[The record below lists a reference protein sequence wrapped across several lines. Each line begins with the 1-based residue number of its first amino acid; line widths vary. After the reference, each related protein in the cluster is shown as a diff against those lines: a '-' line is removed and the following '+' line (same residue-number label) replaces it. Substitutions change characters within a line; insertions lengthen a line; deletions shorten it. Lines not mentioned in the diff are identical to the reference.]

1 MISDGR
7 IADCPLE
14 KIRCAH
20 CGLIRFLEPLSAAAV
35 MAIYATN
42 YGLPSVVG
50 VGEDK
55 RGEAYA
61 NVVGSMIEAR
71 SDIERVLDVGCGT
84 GSMLRF
90 LVAEKPN
97 IQAVGVDPARSEKIS
112 RITDNLTLL
121 SGDADTALDEAA
133 LFDVVVSIN
142 TIEHTA
148 DPFEFLV
155 ALRRRV
161 RSGGQ
166 IIVICPA
173 SEPANCE
180 LLFYD
185 HLWTFSP
192 EALARIANRINLS
205 VRVHRLLEAPLTGFQ
220 MFVLGS
226 GQPASAS
233 SQTEVRADAAVAYL
247 KAWQSLDGVL
257 GAALNN
263 AGGKVQMFGAGQ
275 MAALLRAYAPRAFS
289 RVSRLV
295 LDRPE
300 EAWPLGRIEAYKPQE
315 HSKGWVTLVGVH
327 PSVQDAVADR
337 IRRDGG
343 VAITF
348 PAEIRT

>member
-7 IADCPLE
+7 IIGCPLE
-14 KIRCAH
+14 KIRCAR
-20 CGLIRFLEPLSAAAV
+20 CGLIRFLEPLSTAAV
-35 MAIYATN
+35 AAIYATN
-42 YGLPSVVG
+42 YGLPLVVG

-61 NVVGSMIEAR
+61 SVVGSIIEAG
-71 SDIERVLDVGCGT
+71 SDIKEVLDVGCGT

-90 LVAEKPN
+90 LIGQNPN

-112 RITDNLTLL
+112 RITEKLTLL

-133 LFDVVVSIN
+133 RFDVVVSIN
-142 TIEHTA
+142 TIEHTS
-148 DPFEFLV
+148 DPFEFLL

-192 EALARIANRINLS
+192 EALTRIANRVDLS

-226 GQPASAS
+226 DQPPTASP
-233 SQTEVRADAAVAYL
+233 QTEAKADAAVAYL
-247 KAWQSLDGVL
+247 RAWQSLDGVL
-257 GAALNN
+257 SAALDN
-263 AGGKVQMFGAGQ
+263 AGGKVQLFGAGQ

-300 EAWPLGRIEAYKPQE
+300 EAWPLGRVESYKPQE
-315 HSKGWVTLVGVH
+315 HSNGWVTLVGVH
-327 PSVQDAVADR
+327 PSLQDAVADR

-343 VAITF
+343 VAIAF